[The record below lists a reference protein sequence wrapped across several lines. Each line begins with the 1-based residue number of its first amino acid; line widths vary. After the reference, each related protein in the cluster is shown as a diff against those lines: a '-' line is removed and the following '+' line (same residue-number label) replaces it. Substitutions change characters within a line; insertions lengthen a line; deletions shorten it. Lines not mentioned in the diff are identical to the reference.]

1 MTTFTHVTFKGLAP
15 RTDVE
20 ALVQQEVASL
30 ARHYDRIVDCR
41 VRLEVPHRHH
51 TSGNAVQVLIELTV
65 PGDRLVVDH
74 ACELQREADGA
85 GNGSLYSAVR
95 AAFAVAQ
102 RQLAA
107 FADRSRQERH
117 ARPAKLPA

>member
-1 MTTFTHVTFKGLAP
+1 MTTLSHVTFKGLAP

-20 ALVQQEVASL
+20 TLVQQEVISL
-30 ARHYDRIVDCR
+30 SRHYDRIVDCR

-85 GNGSLYSAVR
+85 GNGSLCSAVR

-117 ARPAKLPA
+117 AHPAKLPA